1 MVTVQGSLSYR
12 SGLWFV
18 LLVVVL
24 LVCAQP
30 AAAGYQAGKNDNDDD
45 NGLGLLAKT
54 CAESFCRSGVQGL
67 DLWISLEE
75 VSTNLNTGRVVGNSV
90 PDRADAAA
98 ECLLFFPMF

>member
-1 MVTVQGSLSYR
+1 MVTAQGSLSHR

-18 LLVVVL
+18 LLALVL
-24 LVCAQP
+24 LICAQP
-30 AAAGYQAGKNDNDDD
+30 AVAGYQAGKNDNNDD

-75 VSTNLNTGRVVGNSV
+75 VSATLNTRRPAGNS
-90 PDRADAAA
+90 RNA
-98 ECLLFFPMF
+98 CKS

>member
-18 LLVVVL
+18 LLVVL
-24 LVCAQP
+24 LICAQP
-30 AAAGYQAGKNDNDDD
+30 AAAGYQAGKNDNNDD

-75 VSTNLNTGRVVGNSV
+75 VSATFEHRTCRGKLRACK
-90 PDRADAAA
+90 RADAAA
-98 ECLLFFPMF
+98 ECLLFFLML